1 MIEVRSLDSLGGA
14 DHGWMLARHHFSYRG
29 YYDPL
34 RMGWGKLRVLNE
46 KRLRVNA
53 KTLRLLYR
61 HVNIVTYVRDG
72 ALVRRNHL
80 GQEVHLGAGQADL
93 VAAGRG
99 IEIEEWNEG
108 NREAHLFR
116 FWIEPETFD
125 HAPEWHAVSS
135 PFDFPETGFA
145 PLATGK
151 TDNPDTP
158 LRLDQDAKILAAKLA
173 AGRYAKHAT
182 DKERIHYL
190 VPAQGRVKVNDIEV
204 PAHAGAAIHDVAEIH
219 VEAMDDTDV
228 LLTDLPPIDRL
239 RERISTAI
247 HR

>member
-46 KRLRVNA
+46 KRLRANA
-53 KTLRLLYR
+53 KTPRLLYR
-61 HVNIVTYVRDG
+61 HANVVTYVCDG

-80 GQEVHLGAGQADL
+80 GQEIHLGPGQADL
-93 VAAGRG
+93 VAAGQG
-99 IEIEEWNEG
+99 IEIEEWNTG
-108 NREAHLFR
+108 NRETHLFR
-116 FWIEPETFD
+116 FWIEPNTFD

-135 PFDFPETGFA
+135 PFDPHELGFT

-151 TDNPDTP
+151 TDSPDTP
-158 LRLDQDAKILAAKLA
+158 LHLDQDAEILMAKLPS
-173 AGRYAKHAT
+173 GGSVKHAT

-190 VPAQGRVKVNDIEV
+190 VPAQGRVKVNDIEI
-204 PAHAGAAIHDVAEIH
+204 PAHAGAAIREVAEIR

-228 LLTDLPPIDRL
+228 LLTDLPPIDRP